1 MFTDVIATIIFI
13 AVAAML
19 VFLVIHYM
27 RKEAELGEMRK
38 DLDRREAKLHEQRS
52 DLERRTLEF
61 KSDMA
66 NSQHCYI
73 TLMVDDPHGDAP
85 DFPDD
90 KTFKSMKSKM
100 GYYVVPK
107 FRDHIKAERFDGK
120 IRYSLDLIATPCRK
134 YHK

>member
-1 MFTDVIATIIFI
+1 MFSDVIATIIFI
-13 AVAAML
+13 AVAVML
-19 VFLVIHYM
+19 VFLIIHYM
-27 RKEAELGEMRK
+27 RKEAEINEKLK
-38 DLDRREAKLHEQRS
+38 DLICREKKLEEQRS
-52 DLERRTLEF
+52 DLDRRALEL

-73 TLMVDDPHGDAP
+73 TLMVDDPHGNAP

-120 IRYSLDLIATPCRK
+120 IRYSLDLIAAPCRK